1 MNQTITHKVRLSVLE
16 TKGIPHQNVPI
27 TQGVPLPKGALHN
40 LDSVWVEDSDGQPV
54 SAQFRTLGRWED
66 GSLKWVLTDFSS
78 RLDRDE
84 GEVNYFFCYGE
95 KPASIS
101 SNGGIQIEES
111 DDRITV
117 CTGPLRF
124 VVNRRQFSLIESAQL
139 GNVDA
144 AGGFLPECEV
154 VREERRSAFPTSGE
168 AWVRICESF
177 DSTEGKRYIYGMGG
191 DCLASLAK
199 DDFSV
204 ELEEVGPLRAVIKC
218 SGAYEA
224 DIPMHH
230 YVGYRPFRLVTR
242 IYAYAGQTYL
252 RVLHTVVMACNPR
265 ETEVEEIALRV
276 PVSLKNGVRF
286 RAASLRSTE
295 GSLNPDEA
303 VLLHQRS
310 DNQFLLEQQ
319 RAGQQRIVAEGERTE
334 GWITVEDDHLG
345 VGVGLRYMPEEYP
358 KALRAAGT
366 GNGIDVFLWKG
377 VDGKRLSL
385 KRYAEEMSWGEGEG
399 VYADGTGT
407 AKTSEFFVCFYKAAE
422 REDVPDRLRGLL
434 TPPHVVIDPEWMAQC
449 EATGGFV
456 PVAADQFPESERMMT
471 GFLDWLTRNI
481 ELGRWYGF
489 FDWGDALVTWEQEAN
504 DWRFYGR
511 WGWCNSEW
519 DPRHGVWIQ
528 YLRTGKV
535 DYFRLGESMTRHSSD
550 VDTCHFHPFRPYMVG
565 GCFRHST
572 DHFGDEPCA
581 SHTFLD
587 GWMDYYYL
595 TGDLRTYEVLQ
606 EAGEFFLRYR
616 WTEDPIYSFSLRSIA
631 NVLRGLLYLY
641 EITGESRFLERA
653 EEVYTVIARGQNE
666 DGSWHK
672 RFQVSTPDK
681 LPNQGPYGMATE
693 GTTLA
698 VEMGTAPPFTNEE
711 YWKWKGI
718 SAGEFAA
725 PNSEPA
731 IRVLPMEEQ
740 KGYQTHYLMVG
751 LELLHRMTG
760 RDDVAEVYRRA
771 VDWFCGY
778 PDPLNAEF
786 ALQQRYGGIICRH
799 LAYAYQLTG
808 ERKYLEI
815 GRIVLRRL
823 IEDQDWSDDPKRR
836 GAVELT
842 PMTISL
848 LFFGV
853 PFFLGK
859 LSEADMEESEER
871 R

>member
-1 MNQTITHKVRLSVLE
+1 MTHKVRLSVSE
-16 TKGIPHQNVPI
+16 TRGIPPDKSGCKHRQNVPI
-27 TQGVPLPKGALHN
+27 TQGVPLPKGALHD
-40 LDSVWVEDSDGQPV
+40 LDSVWVEDGDGQPV

-66 GSLKWVLTDFSS
+66 GSLKWVLTDFSA
-78 RLDRDE
+78 DVPAE
-84 GEVNYFFCYGE
+84 GRADYAFCYGQ
-95 KPASIS
+95 KPASIP
-101 SNGGIQIEES
+101 SNGTIQIEES
-111 DDRITV
+111 DDCITV

-124 VVNRRQFSLIESAQL
+124 VVNRRQFSLIESAEL
-139 GNVDA
+139 GDVDA
-144 AGGFLPECEV
+144 EGGFLPECEV
-154 VREERRSAFPTSGE
+154 VSEDIPSGGE

-177 DSTEGKRYIYGMGG
+177 NDAQGKRYIYGMGG
-191 DCLASLAK
+191 DCLASLAR
-199 DDFSV
+199 DDYTV
-204 ELEEVGPLRAVIKC
+204 ELEEVGPLRVVIKC
-218 SGAYEA
+218 SAAFEA
-224 DIPMHH
+224 DIPFHH
-230 YVGYRPFRLVTR
+230 YAGYRPFQMVTR
-242 IYAYAGQTYL
+242 IYAYAGQTHL
-252 RVLHTVVMACNPR
+252 RILHTVVVACNPR

-276 PVSLKNGVRF
+276 PVSLKSTVRF
-286 RAASLRSTE
+286 RAASLRPTE
-295 GSLNPDEA
+295 GNLSPGESI
-303 VLLHQRS
+303 LLGQRS
-310 DNQFLLEQQ
+310 DNQFRLEQQ
-319 RAGQQRIVAEGERTE
+319 RAGQRRTIGEGERTE
-334 GWITVEDDHLG
+334 GWMTIEDDHVG

-358 KALRAAGT
+358 KALRVAGT
-366 GNGIDVFLWKG
+366 GEGIDVFLWKDL
-377 VDGKRLSL
+377 DGKRLSF

-407 AKTSEFFVCFYKAAE
+407 AKTSEFFVCFYKASE
-422 REDVPDRLRGLL
+422 RDDIPDRLRGLL
-434 TPPHVVIDPEWMAQC
+434 TPPHVAVDPAWTAHC
-449 EATGGFV
+449 EATGGFA
-456 PVAADQFPESERMMT
+456 PVDSEQFPESERMMT
-471 GFLDWLTRNI
+471 GFLGWLTRNI
-481 ELGRWYGF
+481 QLGRWYGF

-528 YLRTGKV
+528 YLRTGSA
-535 DYFRLGESMTRHSSD
+535 DYFQLGESMTRHSAD

-572 DHFGDEPCA
+572 DHFGDEPSA
-581 SHTFLD
+581 SHTFVD

-595 TGDLRTYEVLQ
+595 TGDLRTYEVLR

-616 WTEDPIYSFSLRSIA
+616 WTEDPTYSFSLRSIA

-641 EITGESRFLERA
+641 EITGESRFKDRA
-653 EEVYTVIARGQNE
+653 EVVYTVIARAQNE

-672 RFQVSTPDK
+672 RFQVSTPDR

-711 YWKWKGI
+711 FWELRSGTFKEI
-718 SAGEFAA
+718 PS
-725 PNSEPA
+725 PNSEPP

-751 LELLHRMTG
+751 LELFHRTTG

-771 VDWFCGY
+771 VNWFCGY

-808 ERKYLEI
+808 EPKYLEI
-815 GRIVLRRL
+815 GRTVLRRL

-836 GAVELT
+836 GAVELS
-842 PMTISL
+842 PMTVSL

>member
-1 MNQTITHKVRLSVLE
+1 MIDKVRLSVSE
-16 TKGIPHQNVPI
+16 TKGIPRQNVPV

-54 SAQFRTLGRWED
+54 STQFRTLGQWAD
-66 GSLKWVLTDFSS
+66 GSLKWVLTDFSA
-78 RLDRDE
+78 DVPAE
-84 GEVNYFFCYGE
+84 GEGNYFFCYGQE
-95 KPASIS
+95 PASIS
-101 SNGGIQIEES
+101 SDEVIQIEES
-111 DDRITV
+111 EDRITV

-124 VVNRRQFSLIESAQL
+124 VVNRRQFSLIESAEL
-139 GNVDA
+139 GSVDA
-144 AGGFLPECEV
+144 EEGFLPECEIV
-154 VREERRSAFPTSGE
+154 SADVASEGE

-177 DSTEGKRYIYGMGG
+177 DSTEGKRYLYGMGG
-191 DCLASLAK
+191 NCLASLAK
-199 DDFSV
+199 EDYTV
-204 ELEEVGPLRAVIKC
+204 ELEEVGSLRTVIKC
-218 SGAYEA
+218 SGAFEA
-224 DIPMHH
+224 DIPFHH

-242 IYAYAGQTYL
+242 IYAYAGQAHL

-276 PVSLKNGVRF
+276 PVSLKSPVRF
-286 RAASLRSTE
+286 RAVSLRRTE
-295 GSLNPDEA
+295 EGLNPDEA

-310 DNQFLLEQQ
+310 DNQFWLEQQ
-319 RAGQQRIVAEGERTE
+319 RVGQQRILAEGERTE
-334 GWITVEDDHLG
+334 GWMTIEDDQVG

-358 KALRAAGT
+358 KALRATGT

-422 REDVPDRLRGLL
+422 REDVPDKLRGLL
-434 TPPHVVIDPEWMAQC
+434 TPPHVAIDPEWMAQC
-449 EATGGFV
+449 EVTGGFS

-481 ELGRWYGF
+481 QLGRWYGF

-528 YLRTGKV
+528 YLRTGRA
-535 DYFRLGESMTRHSSD
+535 DYFQLGESMTRHSAD

-606 EAGEFFLRYR
+606 EAGEFLSRYR
-616 WTEDPIYSFSLRSIA
+616 WTEDPTYSFSLRSIA

-760 RDDVAEVYRRA
+760 RADVAEVYRRA

-799 LAYAYQLTG
+799 LAYAYQLTS

-815 GRIVLRRL
+815 GRIVLRDL
-823 IEDQDWSDDPKRR
+823 IEGQDWSDDPRR
-836 GAVELT
+836 WGAVELT

-859 LSEADMEESEER
+859 LSEVDMEESEER

>member
-1 MNQTITHKVRLSVLE
+1 MTDKVHLSVSE
-16 TKGIPHQNVPI
+16 TRGIPHQSVPV

-40 LDSVWVEDSDGQPV
+40 LDAVWVEDGDGQPV
-54 SAQFRTLGRWED
+54 SAQFRSLGRWAD
-66 GSLKWVLTDFSS
+66 GSLKWVLTDFSARS
-78 RLDRDE
+78 DRDE
-84 GEVNYFFCYGE
+84 GAVNYFFCYGQE
-95 KPASIS
+95 PPQIASDET
-101 SNGGIQIEES
+101 IQIEES
-111 DDRITV
+111 EDRITV

-124 VVNRRQFSLIESAQL
+124 AVNRRLFSLIESAEL
-139 GNVDA
+139 GCLDAEGTFILEYKVYTQDVDS
-144 AGGFLPECEV
+144 G
-154 VREERRSAFPTSGE
+154 GE

-177 DSTEGKRYIYGMGG
+177 DSTEGKRYLYGMGG
-191 DCLASLAK
+191 NCLASLAK
-199 DDFSV
+199 DGFTV
-204 ELEEVGPLRAVIKC
+204 ELEEVGPLRVVIKC
-218 SGAYEA
+218 NGAFEA
-224 DIPMHH
+224 DIPFHH
-230 YVGYRPFRLVTR
+230 YGGYRPFQLVTR
-242 IYAYAGQTYL
+242 IYAYAGQPYL
-252 RVLHTVVMACNPR
+252 RILHTVVMACNPR

-276 PVSLKNGVRF
+276 PVSLKNPVRF
-286 RAASLRSTE
+286 RAASFRPVE
-295 GSLNPDEA
+295 DSLNPDEA

-310 DNQFLLEQQ
+310 DNQFTLEGQ
-319 RAGQQRIVAEGERTE
+319 RVGEQRIIAEGEQTE
-334 GWITVEDDHLG
+334 GWMTVEDDQVG

-358 KALRAAGT
+358 KALRATGT
-366 GNGIDVFLWKG
+366 GKGIDVFLWKG

-407 AKTSEFFVCFYKAAE
+407 AKTSEFFICFYKVSD
-422 REDVPDRLRGLL
+422 RENVPDRLRGLL
-434 TPPHVVIDPEWMAQC
+434 TPPHVTIDPEWMAQC
-449 EATGGFV
+449 EVTGGFA
-456 PVAADQFPESERMMT
+456 PVNADQFPESERMMS

-481 ELGRWYGF
+481 QLGRWYGF
-489 FDWGDALVTWEQEAN
+489 FDWGDALVTWEQDAN

-528 YLRTGKV
+528 YLRTGRA
-535 DYFRLGESMTRHSSD
+535 DYFQLGEAMTRHSAD

-581 SHTFLD
+581 SHTFID
-587 GWMDYYYL
+587 NWMDYYYL

-616 WTEDPIYSFSLRSIA
+616 WTDDPSYSFSLRSIA

-641 EITGESRFLERA
+641 EITGESRFMERA
-653 EEVYTVIARGQNE
+653 EAVYTVIARGQNE

-672 RFQVSTPDK
+672 RFQTSTPDK

-718 SAGEFAA
+718 SAGEFAH

-760 RDDVAEVYRRA
+760 REDVAAVYRRA

-799 LAYAYQLTG
+799 LAYAYQLTDD
-808 ERKYLEI
+808 RKYLEI
-815 GRIVLRRL
+815 GRRVLRDL
-823 IEDQDWSDDPKRR
+823 IDGQDWSDDPKRQ

-853 PFFLGK
+853 PYFLGV
-859 LSEADMEESEER
+859 LSEAEMGESNESVKVGE
-871 R
+871 